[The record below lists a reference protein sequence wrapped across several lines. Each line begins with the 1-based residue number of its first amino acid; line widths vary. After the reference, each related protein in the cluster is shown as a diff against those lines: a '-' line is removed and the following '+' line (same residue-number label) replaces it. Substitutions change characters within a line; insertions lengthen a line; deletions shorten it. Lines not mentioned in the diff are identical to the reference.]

1 MNDVMTKI
9 AAILWAD
16 GPNTEWNADTTSA
29 IAEVVRAAGYGPSAA
44 PAPAPAPT
52 PIKATRTRGRGVTF
66 SAAVAALAKLLPKA
80 SKVAAWQ
87 TMLVEP
93 SGVRL
98 LPSAGESYAIVAETG
113 LTEAVAVDG
122 KLFAGALKGIDTP
135 ALSIRGNAL
144 IVSGG
149 GLEVSVP
156 ILRDMTEPGGAWRLC
171 DLPEPDLSGAVT
183 WYPNVMQEIAQV
195 ARVASRDA
203 SRHAINRVL
212 VEPEAVV
219 ATDGHRMEVRY
230 VSTHLLTRFVL
241 PQDAINLLV
250 STKECVHVAVK
261 GGSVWLHSG
270 LYTVRV
276 PNSDEFPSWRH
287 VLPKSDDFEYEVYV
301 IKDALRDF
309 CKRVPKAEAGK
320 QPIIMT
326 VIPGDNIVRF
336 EWGGGAM
343 RSEDIASHY
352 NKVKQT
358 TRIGL
363 NASYLL
369 DLLDGLPEGAC
380 FDLLTYGDMAP
391 MAVRGQWFLHVLMPC
406 RA

>member
-44 PAPAPAPT
+44 PAPAPT
-52 PIKATRTRGRGVTF
+52 PIKATRTRGKGVTF

-80 SKVAAWQ
+80 SKVPAWQ

-93 SGVRL
+93 GGVRL
-98 LPSAGESYAIVAETG
+98 LPSAGDSYAIVVETG

-156 ILRDMTEPGGAWRLC
+156 ILRDMTEPGGAWRLS
-171 DLPEPDLSGAVT
+171 DLPEPDLSGAVA
-183 WYPNVMQEIAQV
+183 WHPVVIQQIEAV
-195 ARVASRDA
+195 ARVASRDT
-203 SRHAINRVL
+203 SRHTITRVL

-230 VSTHLLTRFVL
+230 ISTHLSTRFVL

-250 STKECVHVAVK
+250 STKESVHVAIK

-270 LYTVRV
+270 LYTLRV

-287 VLPKSDDFEYEVYV
+287 VLPKNDDFEYEVRV
-301 IKDALRDF
+301 NKAALRDF
-309 CKRVPKAEAGK
+309 CKRVPKAQAGS
-320 QPIIMT
+320 QPVIMT
-326 VIPGDNIVRF
+326 VIPDEITVRF

-343 RSEDIASHY
+343 RSEDIASSY
-352 NKVKQT
+352 GNVKQT

-369 DLLDGLPEGAC
+369 DLLDGLPDGDF

-391 MAVRGQWFLHVLMPC
+391 MAVRECKFLHVLMPC